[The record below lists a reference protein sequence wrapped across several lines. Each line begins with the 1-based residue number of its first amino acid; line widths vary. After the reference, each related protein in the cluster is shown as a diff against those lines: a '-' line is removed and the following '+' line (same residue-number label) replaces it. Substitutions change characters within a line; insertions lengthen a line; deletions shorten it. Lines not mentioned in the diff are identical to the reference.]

1 MLDLRSEVEELWD
14 DINNAVQ
21 RVLRSGQFVLGPEV
35 GAFEV
40 RVAEY
45 LGVNH
50 AVSVNSGTDA
60 LLIALEAMGIG
71 HGDEVITTPF
81 TFYATVEAIV
91 QTGAT
96 PVFVDIESDGF
107 NLDPAKIRAAV
118 TDRTKAVLPVHIF
131 GEPVR
136 MDAIVRIAREH
147 GLMVLED
154 CAQSFGAEA
163 TIPKETLRDE
173 TESSRVK
180 TGSIGDA
187 AAFSFYPTK
196 NLGAYGDGGL
206 IATNDAE
213 IAERAQSL
221 RNHAT
226 RPGRRYEH
234 FSIGHNSRLDALQ
247 AAVLAV
253 KLPHVERWNRMR
265 REAAERYGR
274 LLSVIGG
281 VVIPN
286 RTPGHVYHQYTIR
299 VPPGVRAI
307 LLERFE
313 DARISSSVFYPPIES
328 AWPAGIGR
336 GAGSCPR
343 ASMRAAEVVSLPIH
357 PWISAEQQERIAAV
371 IRSVLT

>member
-1 MLDLRSEVEELWD
+1 
-14 DINNAVQ
+14 
-21 RVLRSGQFVLGPEV
+21 
-35 GAFEV
+35 
-40 RVAEY
+40 
-45 LGVNH
+45 
-50 AVSVNSGTDA
+50 
-60 LLIALEAMGIG
+60 MGIG

-107 NLDPAKIRAAV
+107 NLDPAKEPGGRHRSNEGRPPRSHLWRACS
-118 TDRTKAVLPVHIF
+118 DGCHR
-131 GEPVR
+131 
-136 MDAIVRIAREH
+136 RIAREH

-274 LLSVIGG
+274 LLSGIGG

-286 RTPGHVYHQYTIR
+286 RTPGHVYHQYTIQ

-343 ASMRAAEVVSLPIH
+343 ASRRAAEVVSLPIH